1 MAKIRDGHQ
10 IRIILEDQQCR
21 PFVICPHIGKEVDES
36 MLCAETVD
44 GKVTGCWVDTA
55 VNDIRW
61 ELFEYKNPIEIKQA
75 PFEIEWWVEDMDDPN
90 EPELLV
96 SVIEDDNNA
105 EYHRT

>member
-1 MAKIRDGHQ
+1 MAKNRDGHK

-21 PFVICPHIGKEVDES
+21 PFVICPHIDKVADES
-36 MLCAETVD
+36 MMCAETVD
-44 GKVTGCWVDTA
+44 GKVTGCWVVTA

-75 PFEIEWWVEDMDDPN
+75 PFEIEWWIEGTHEN
-90 EPELLV
+90 AELWV

-105 EYHRT
+105 EYHST